1 MTYGHVRWLPA
12 SSTGVKPARAGE
24 FPAATRPPSSS
35 VCPTRYQGSGAAPCL
50 GPGPNLLPR
59 WAAQTTGRLGRQ
71 RLAGLH
77 RLVPLILVDPWGRR
91 RCRTSAGRRTVRMM
105 PGSAG
110 MLRSA
115 RGSGRAF
122 GWRRNPVLLHA
133 LSERIRGHGRGRL
146 GGGLR
151 GRDRC
156 GGRLG
161 GGAGRL
167 FGGTC
172 HHRTEHGERDEA
184 RKCGSRKGLSHAMN
198 RMRPR

>member
-50 GPGPNLLPR
+50 GPMPNLLPR
-59 WAAQTTGRLGRQ
+59 RAAQAAGRLGRQ

-77 RLVPLILVDPWGRR
+77 CLVPLSLVDTRRRR
-91 RCRTSAGRRTVRMM
+91 RCRTSAGRRTVWTM
-105 PGSAG
+105 PGPAG
-110 MLRSA
+110 MLRPA
-115 RGSGRAF
+115 RRSGRAF

-133 LSERIRGHGRGRL
+133 LSERIRGHRRRRL
-146 GGGLR
+146 SRGLR
-151 GRDRC
+151 GRDRWGGGL
-156 GGRLG
+156 GGR
-161 GGAGRL
+161 AGRL

-172 HHRTEHGERDEA
+172 HHRTEHGERGEA

-198 RMRPR
+198 RMRPH